1 MYPNSHEEDIM
12 ATQDQDKGKGKGKDN
27 ATQGRKYEQMTDDGT
42 GSAASVGPGG
52 TGDLDKLS
60 RQSGEPHAGAG
71 GSMESQARGPTSP
84 GGRTDDLLS
93 GGADTRARTF
103 GVAPTGSEGELQ
115 TGMGGSGS
123 LSHSEGNRQSGDEGQ
138 QGGQAGSMQ
147 AARDRAAENE
157 VPPSDARPAHK
168 SGRGT

>member
-1 MYPNSHEEDIM
+1 VYPTSHEEDIM
-12 ATQDQDKGKGKGKDN
+12 ANQEKGKES
-27 ATQGRKYEQMTDDGT
+27 QGRKYEQQTHDGT

-71 GSMESQARGPTSP
+71 GVMESQARGPTSP

-103 GVAPTGSEGELQ
+103 GVAPAGPEGELQ

-138 QGGQAGSMQ
+138 QGGQGGSVQ
-147 AARDRAAENE
+147 TARDREAEKE
-157 VPPSDARPAHK
+157 VPPGGPRGAHK
-168 SGRGT
+168 SDRGT